1 MASEIQ
7 SPFSVDR
14 ASEIP
19 VGVQLR
25 WRLRALVLAGELR
38 PGEELPSVRQLA
50 SWAGVNPNTVR
61 AVYDDLGREGLI
73 RSRQGKGTYV
83 DEGVESHPR
92 LESIALEAVGRA
104 REAGVGAGD
113 FAIAVM
119 ACTDLLGGDEPGPGG
134 MAGSGPAEGEDIET
148 RLELR
153 RQIGQ
158 LEAELAQYVLDLDPE
173 EEPISPPWSSGHVTG
188 LEELE
193 AIRDALF
200 ERLFRAQRAAVDR
213 VRHEGEVRARR
224 EVRTG
229 PGPLGRAMTRWRKGV
244 GRDGGEEGSGGGGGS
259 GSG

>member
-1 MASEIQ
+1 MSRKTD
-7 SPFSVDR
+7 SPFSVDH

-50 SWAGVNPNTVR
+50 SSAGVNPNTVR
-61 AVYDDLGREGLI
+61 GVYDDLGREGLI

-83 DEGVESHPR
+83 DEGVESHPG

-119 ACTDLLGGDEPGPGG
+119 ACTDLLGGAEAA
-134 MAGSGPAEGEDIET
+134 AGSEPDSNLTGEVEDIET
-148 RLELR
+148 RHELR

-158 LEAELAQYVLDLDPE
+158 LEAELAKYVIDLDPE
-173 EEPISPPWSSGHVTG
+173 EEPISPHWSSGHVTG
-188 LEELE
+188 VEELE
-193 AIRDALF
+193 VIRDALF
-200 ERLFRAQRAAVDR
+200 ERLFRAQRAAVER
-213 VRHEGEVRARR
+213 VRLEGEARARR
-224 EVRTG
+224 EARPG
-229 PGPLGRAMTRWRKGV
+229 PGPLGRAMSRWRRGL
-244 GRDGGEEGSGGGGGS
+244 GQE
-259 GSG
+259 

>member
-1 MASEIQ
+1 MMTSEIQ
-7 SPFSVDR
+7 SPFSVDHE
-14 ASEIP
+14 SEIP

-83 DEGVESHPR
+83 DEGVESHPG

-119 ACTDLLGGDEPGPGG
+119 ACTDLIGGEAAGPESTE
-134 MAGSGPAEGEDIET
+134 GSGPTDGEDIGT

-158 LEAELAQYVLDLDPE
+158 LEAELAKYVLDLDPQ
-173 EEPISPPWSSGHVTG
+173 EEPISPSSSSGHVTG
-188 LEELE
+188 VDELE

-200 ERLFRAQRAAVDR
+200 ERLFRAQRAAVER
-213 VRHEGEVRARR
+213 IRQEGEARAKR
-224 EVRTG
+224 ETRAG
-229 PGPLGRAMTRWRKGV
+229 PGPLGRAMSRWRKAAGAS
-244 GRDGGEEGSGGGGGS
+244 GGEEVAG
-259 GSG
+259 

>member
-1 MASEIQ
+1 VPSEAK
-7 SPFSVDR
+7 SPFSVDHS
-14 ASEIP
+14 SEIP

-61 AVYDDLGREGLI
+61 GVYDDLGHEGLI
-73 RSRQGKGTYV
+73 KSRQGKGTYV
-83 DEGVESHPR
+83 DEGVESHPG

-104 REAGVGAGD
+104 REAGVDAGD

-119 ACTDLLGGDEPGPGG
+119 ACTDLLGGEEPAP
-134 MAGSGPAEGEDIET
+134 GSGPDSTVTGESEEIEA

-158 LEAELAQYVLDLDPE
+158 LEAELAKYVIDLDPE
-173 EEPISPPWSSGHVTG
+173 EDPISPRWSSGHVTG
-188 LEELE
+188 VGELE

-200 ERLFRAQRAAVDR
+200 ERLFRAQRAAVER
-213 VRHEGEVRARR
+213 VRHEGEARARR
-224 EVRTG
+224 APRSG
-229 PGPLGRAMTRWRKGV
+229 PGPLGRAMSRWR
-244 GRDGGEEGSGGGGGS
+244 GGLGQG
-259 GSG
+259 